1 MLVDLYARLQ
11 PNPFML
17 RRLFGLTAAETR
29 LALQLARGD
38 KPADVARKSEVS
50 RHTIRSHLAA
60 VFSKTNT
67 RRQAELVT
75 LLTRLALLP

>member
-1 MLVDLYARLQ
+1 
-11 PNPFML
+11 ML

-38 KPADVARKSEVS
+38 QLADVARKSEVS
-50 RHTIRSHLAA
+50 LCTIRSQLGT
-60 VFSKTNT
+60 VFGKTNT

-75 LLTRLALLP
+75 LLTRLAILP